1 MNFPVI
7 KKTAYALV
15 HTPDMLIHNGTTQ
28 SNERAKN
35 PNSEYIN
42 NLKSN
47 LRSFSEVVGYA
58 PYQTYIG
65 NLTPEDLATSPKPW
79 YSNYNKSADA
89 QGKFGEILAQDLF
102 YALIQISDVFDLV
115 KLEVN
120 FVNNIKEK
128 VEKHELLSRF
138 SDRIRPGLEK
148 SEIQQFLSENAE
160 GLYNDGEL
168 VGCVLDAHK
177 SDPNLTS
184 HYMLENLAVKA
195 SGVLALLHL
204 IKDLDIE
211 EIGYVIECSEE
222 AIGDQNQRG
231 GGNVAKSIAEVVGL
245 NKATGVD
252 LRGFCAA
259 PTHSL
264 VNAASLVQSGI
275 FKNVVILAGGAIAK
289 LGMNGKDH
297 VKKDMPILEDVLG
310 TFAILVSE
318 NDGINP
324 VIRTDSVGTH
334 TVGHGSSPQAVTTAL
349 VLDPLAKIGKKIPDI
364 AKFSAEMQIPEM
376 TVPAGAGDVPT
387 QNIKMIGALAVKSGQ
402 LERTAMPKFVEE
414 HGYQGF
420 APTQGHIPSG
430 VPIIGHGRDHIL
442 AGNYE
447 NLMVIGKGSLFLGRM
462 TNLFDGISVV
472 IEKNPGL
479 KQKKKA
485 DFDKEEIRI
494 MIAQAMKQTAELLS
508 TEQEG

>member
-28 SNERAKN
+28 TNERSKN
-35 PNSEYIN
+35 PNSDYVK
-42 NLKSN
+42 NLESN
-47 LRSFSEVVGYA
+47 LRSFAEVVGYA

-65 NLTPEDLATSPKPW
+65 NMTPEDLASAPKPW
-79 YSNYNKSADA
+79 YANYDKDA
-89 QGKFGEILAQDLF
+89 NPQGLFGEILPQDLF
-102 YALIQISDVFDLV
+102 YGLIQISDVFDLV
-115 KLEVN
+115 KLEST
-120 FVNNIKEK
+120 FAQRIKEK
-128 VEKHELLSRF
+128 FSKHELLKNF
-138 SDRIRPGLEK
+138 TDKIKDGIEKTELE
-148 SEIQQFLSENAE
+148 SYLADNAQ
-160 GLYNDGEL
+160 GLYEKGQL
-168 VGCVLDAHK
+168 VACVLDAHK
-177 SDPNLTS
+177 SDPNLSS

-204 IKDLDIE
+204 VKDLNTDDIA
-211 EIGYVIECSEE
+211 YVIECSEE

-231 GGNVAKSIAEVVGL
+231 GGNLAKSIAEVVGL
-245 NKATGVD
+245 KNATGVD
-252 LRGFCAA
+252 MRGFCAA

-275 FKNVVILAGGAIAK
+275 FKNVVILAGGATAK

-310 TFAILVSE
+310 TFAILISE

-324 VIRTDSVGTH
+324 IIRTDSVGSH

-364 AKFSAEMQIPEM
+364 NKFSAEMQIPEM
-376 TVPAGAGDVPT
+376 TLPAGAGDVPT

-402 LERTAMPKFVEE
+402 LDRKDMPKFVEE

-430 VPIIGHGRDHIL
+430 VPIIGHGRKHLL
-442 AGNYE
+442 AGDYDNF
-447 NLMVIGKGSLFLGRM
+447 MVIGKGSLFLGRM
-462 TNLFDGISVV
+462 TNLFDGISLV

-479 KQKKKA
+479 QAKE
-485 DFDKEEIRI
+485 DNHIDKDEIKI
-494 MIAQAMKQTAELLS
+494 MIAQAMKKTAELL
-508 TEQEG
+508 TNEQEV

>member
-7 KKTAYALV
+7 KKSAYALV

-28 SNERAKN
+28 SNERSNN
-35 PNSEYIN
+35 PNSDYVK
-42 NLKSN
+42 NLESS
-47 LRSFSEVVGYA
+47 LRSYAEVVGYA

-65 NLTPEDLATSPKPW
+65 NMTPEDLASSTRPW
-79 YSNYNKSADA
+79 YSNYNKSADS
-89 QGKFGEILAQDLF
+89 QGKFGEILSQDLF
-102 YALIQISDVFDLV
+102 YALLQISDVFDLV

-120 FVNNIKEK
+120 FANAIKEK
-128 VEKHELLSRF
+128 LVKHDLLSKF
-138 SDRIRPGLEK
+138 SDKIKQGLEK
-148 SEIQQFLSENAE
+148 AEIENYLSENAE
-160 GLYNDGEL
+160 GLYEKGEL

-204 IKDLDIE
+204 IKDLDIS

-245 NKATGVD
+245 NNATGVD

-275 FKNVVILAGGAIAK
+275 FKNVVILAGGAVAK

-310 TFAILVSE
+310 TFAVLVSE

-324 VIRTDSVGTH
+324 IIRTDSVGIH

-364 AKFSAEMQIPEM
+364 NKFCAEMQIPEM

-387 QNIKMIGALAVKSGQ
+387 QNIKMIAALAVKSGQ
-402 LERTAMPKFVEE
+402 LERSAMPKFVEE

-430 VPIIGHGRDHIL
+430 VPIIGHGREHIL

-447 NLMVIGKGSLFLGRM
+447 NFMVIGKGSLFLGRM
-462 TNLFDGISVV
+462 TNLFDGISIV

-479 KQKKKA
+479 KQKEKK
-485 DFDKEEIRI
+485 DFNREEIRI
-494 MIAQAMKQTAELLS
+494 MIAQAMKKTAELLTS
-508 TEQEG
+508 EQEV